1 MRIEL
6 QDICEPFDIHTF
18 KNGEGENLVEICP
31 LSANTDRNEDYNIIL
46 NYEGVLELIRTLQFV
61 SNEIKPK

>member
-6 QDICEPFDIHTF
+6 QDIGEPFDIHTF
-18 KNGEGENLVEICP
+18 KNDEGEKLVEICP
-31 LSANTDRNEDYNIIL
+31 LAANIDRDEDYNIIL

-61 SNEIKPK
+61 SNEIKP

>member
-6 QDICEPFDIHTF
+6 HDVDEPFDIHTF
-18 KNGEGENLVEICP
+18 KNDKGEKLVEICP
-31 LSANTDRNEDYNIIL
+31 LSANIDRDEDYNIVL

-61 SNEIKPK
+61 SNEIKP